1 MLTIVYFYAIILL
14 NTEKEEE
21 IMRKFIKK
29 QQMHIES
36 CPCNVTWSFNDA
48 YFLPTLNKFILKRD
62 CF

>member
-14 NTEKEEE
+14 DTEEEGE
-21 IMRKFIKK
+21 IMRKFIEK

-36 CPCNVTWSFNDA
+36 CLCNVAWSLNDA
-48 YFLPTLNKFILKRD
+48 CFFPTLNKFILKRD